1 MTLRTP
7 AIQTVIAHA
16 DHWRAHAD
24 HWRAEAAKHRPGTFL
39 HQLYRDLADAFDL
52 VAFRRI
58 TR

>member
-7 AIQTVIAHA
+7 AA
-16 DHWRAHAD
+16 DAAT